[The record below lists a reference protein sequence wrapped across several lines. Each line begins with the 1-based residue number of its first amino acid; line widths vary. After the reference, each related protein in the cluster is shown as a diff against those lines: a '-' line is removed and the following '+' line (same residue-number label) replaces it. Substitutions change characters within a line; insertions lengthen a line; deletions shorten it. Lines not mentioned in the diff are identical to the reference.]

1 MASSALCNAGG
12 PSKTDTATEQRKGLL
27 DLPAEIWSKI
37 GKIVIADSNHLS
49 ATAFWES
56 PKHPDF
62 YHQPPIPRTCR
73 ILREEPLPQFY
84 STRVHIHCANFSRI
98 TVWLR
103 RIGPELRRCLRGTV
117 VLRSLFESEEHFR
130 QRLMRTL
137 GVELEL
143 DTTPT
148 GLNPVIW
155 HNTFVAN
162 SRRNGPVSLTSRP
175 RSCQIGKHAI
185 DNERRVCGG
194 GLNVW
199 KSTYHQPP
207 ITRTCRLLREEL
219 LPYFYSTKVLI
230 TCGADDEEL
239 GLWLRTIGPENRRAI
254 VGIKRAT
261 FCPGG
266 MDEESEYKENWGVEL
281 KIEMETLTNGIKQ
294 LQRMSR
300 IRFL

>member
-1 MASSALCNAGG
+1 MSLFGITQWVAVNMAVGLSFVNQSASEARAGDWQRYRLRIAKEMISPQSSVYEHGKFVLHVIDESAVVRSVQVALELAFFSLRF
-12 PSKTDTATEQRKGLL
+12 PSPIANHHGLICPLQRWRAEQDRHSHRTSKSNPQISVTSPTLRQRKGLL

-155 HNTFVAN
+155 HNV
-162 SRRNGPVSLTSRP
+162 
-175 RSCQIGKHAI
+175 
-185 DNERRVCGG
+185 
-194 GLNVW
+194 
-199 KSTYHQPP
+199 
-207 ITRTCRLLREEL
+207 
-219 LPYFYSTKVLI
+219 
-230 TCGADDEEL
+230 
-239 GLWLRTIGPENRRAI
+239 
-254 VGIKRAT
+254 
-261 FCPGG
+261 
-266 MDEESEYKENWGVEL
+266 
-281 KIEMETLTNGIKQ
+281 
-294 LQRMSR
+294 
-300 IRFL
+300 RFL